1 MSKTCRQ
8 AFLANRLTQAVYM
21 LVKKV
26 KHWANKCDRYF
37 PLRTTSSWWGW
48 MNTDFTFIMWWEK
61 GQQALSNW
69 TDYIRAVLLPPSGL
83 AVIKWSIMQL
93 LRSYFLWGTFAFPA
107 QFDMIDW
114 KAMTGETVLSLSYVV
129 LKCIIWAK
137 CIFLYIHTHTHTH
150 TPASTH
156 TLNVLFAIFLKSLKK
171 AAVIA
176 WIDLRVPE
184 SKKIQKALPS
194 SNTSVFSD
202 INPFLFHFVEGTQT
216 TTKV

>member
-8 AFLANRLTQAVYM
+8 AFLANRLTQAIYM

-83 AVIKWSIMQL
+83 VVIKWSIMQL
-93 LRSYFLWGTFAFPA
+93 LRSYFFVGEFCPPCTIWYDWLKSYDRGNSLVFELRGTEMYHMGQMHIP
-107 QFDMIDW
+107 
-114 KAMTGETVLSLSYVV
+114 
-129 LKCIIWAK
+129 
-137 CIFLYIHTHTHTH
+137 IHTYAHAHTCQHSH
-150 TPASTH
+150 IKCFVCNILEIIKKGSSYS
-156 TLNVLFAIFLKSLKK
+156 LDWSKSS
-171 AAVIA
+171 
-176 WIDLRVPE
+176 WI
-184 SKKIQKALPS
+184 
-194 SNTSVFSD
+194 
-202 INPFLFHFVEGTQT
+202 
-216 TTKV
+216 